1 MYSRYLKMLD
11 VITIIVVYKKEEK
24 NAFIITLLKTT

>member
-11 VITIIVVYKKEEK
+11 VITIIVVYEKEEK
-24 NAFIITLLKTT
+24 NPFIITLLKTT